1 MNLQGFL
8 LLQTGF
14 CSAARCEAAGF
25 PVAADSFLLHS
36 QEWNCSFAVRLEGGC
51 HWPKTAPAVVD
62 FLLRMSATS
71 FSNSQGNIA
80 QKNHNSEDN
89 ISHKKAQENPQLRG
103 QHITKKST
111 TKSTKKTQ
119 LRGQHITKKAQENP
133 QLRGQHITK
142 KITTKSTKNTTTPR
156 TTYHKKKHMKTH
168 NSEDNISQKNTTKST
183 KKETQLRGQHSTK
196 KSTTKS
202 TKKPQLRVQVVQP
215 MVNYKPL

>member
-51 HWPKTAPAVVD
+51 HWPKTAAAVVD
-62 FLLRMSATS
+62 FLLRMFATS

-80 QKNHNSEDN
+80 QKKPQLRGQHIRKN
-89 ISHKKAQENPQLRG
+89 AQESPQLRG

-111 TKSTKKTQ
+111 TKSTKKHTTPRTTYHKKKSTRKPTTPRTTYHKKKHNQKHKKKTQ

-142 KITTKSTKNTTTPR
+142 KAQPKAQ
-156 TTYHKKKHMKTH
+156 KKH
-168 NSEDNISQKNTTKST
+168 NSEDNIAQ
-183 KKETQLRGQHSTK
+183 K

-202 TKKPQLRVQVVQP
+202 TKKNTTAGSGCTAQGKL
-215 MVNYKPL
+215 